1 MLLGA
6 FVSAGKYIRF
16 KIGGPIHAGWLEN
29 GLLAIEVGQE
39 SIVGEKVNVV
49 AELELASHT
58 NKVIPAMKSLQAFG
72 GESTVDMLGL
82 KFTLNDTR
90 H

>member
-1 MLLGA
+1 VLLGA
-6 FVSAGKYIRF
+6 FVSAGKYTRF
-16 KIGGPIHAGWLEN
+16 KIGGPIHAGWLDN
-29 GLLAIEVGQE
+29 SLLAIEVGQK
-39 SIVGEKVNVV
+39 SMVGERINVV

-58 NKVIPAMKSLQAFG
+58 NQSIPAMKSLQAFG
-72 GESTVDMLGL
+72 GESTVNMLGS